1 MAADALTPGPHGWGL
16 RHARR
21 DDSDHDAPGGCLQG
35 STPWSESASGFR
47 ATLHSLVGQPGPGR
61 ARAQD
66 QAVQRRVV
74 LGPLLSL
81 VLTLHTGSLAP
92 DAAQPGPDA
101 AHWQPGAGRCTAW
114 SWARK
119 GTEK

>member
-1 MAADALTPGPHGWGL
+1 MPMQVDMAGDLDMLATMLPAVVCNGAH
-16 RHARR
+16 H
-21 DDSDHDAPGGCLQG
+21 
-35 STPWSESASGFR
+35 SASLPAPGFR